1 MRNERFAICDLR
13 FASGCCADGEGGGK
27 GRAGEEA
34 KGRGRGGFVSSK
46 KCGGTGGKSL
56 IWEWWRGFGRFS
68 VAWFLA
74 TDRAL
79 ICTDFEEKRVRC
91 CADDAETG
99 RAEGARVA
107 DGCEEASMK
116 ISPFGF
122 PVLVRFLDEFV
133 R

>member
-1 MRNERFAICDLR
+1 MAGVRWRFCSRWDLFRRRRIKLFRPGMRGWRMRDERFAICDLR

-68 VAWFLA
+68 V
-74 TDRAL
+74 
-79 ICTDFEEKRVRC
+79 
-91 CADDAETG
+91 
-99 RAEGARVA
+99 
-107 DGCEEASMK
+107 
-116 ISPFGF
+116 
-122 PVLVRFLDEFV
+122 
-133 R
+133 